1 MTPIVEKFVLHW
13 GEMGS
18 RWGVNRSV
26 SQIHGLLY
34 LTKKPMTAEQIC
46 DELDIARSNV
56 SNSLKEL
63 QSLGLVHK
71 AHVIGDRRDHFSA
84 LKDVQETFNVIVESR
99 KQREIDP
106 TLSILRDLADE
117 ADRAK
122 KTDPHVKQQ
131 IGNMLHFV
139 DQMSDWYED
148 VKNVPNETLMKMVK
162 MGSKI
167 IRLIGR

>member
-1 MTPIVEKFVLHW
+1 MTPIVERFVLHW

-26 SQIHGLLY
+26 AQIHGLLF
-34 LTKKPMTAEQIC
+34 LTKKPMTADEIC
-46 DELDIARSNV
+46 DELTIARSNV

-84 LKDVQETFNVIVESR
+84 LKDVQETFNAIVESR
-99 KQREIDP
+99 KKREIDP
-106 TLSILRDLADE
+106 TLSILRHLMDE
-117 ADRAK
+117 ADSEK
-122 KTDPHVKQQ
+122 TTDPHVKQQ
-131 IGNMLHFV
+131 IGNMLQFV

-148 VKNVPNETLMKMVK
+148 VKKVPNETLMKMIK

-167 IRLIGR
+167 IRFIGR

>member
-34 LTKKPMTAEQIC
+34 LTQKPMTAEQIC
-46 DELDIARSNV
+46 EELNIARSNV

-71 AHVIGDRRDHFSA
+71 AHAIGDRRDHFSA

-99 KQREIDP
+99 KKREIDP
-106 TLSILRDLADE
+106 TLSILRNLADQAARE
-117 ADRAK
+117 KA
-122 KTDPHVKQQ
+122 TDPHVKQQ

-148 VKNVPNETLMKMVK
+148 VKKVPNETLMKMFGL
-162 MGSKI
+162 GSRI
-167 IRLIGR
+167 IRVIGR

>member
-34 LTKKPMTAEQIC
+34 LTRKPMTAEQIC
-46 DELDIARSNV
+46 EELNIARSNV

-106 TLSILRDLADE
+106 TLSILRDLSDE
-117 ADRAK
+117 AAREK
-122 KTDPHVKQQ
+122 QTDPHVKQQ
-131 IGNMLHFV
+131 IGNMLTFV

-148 VKNVPNETLMKMVK
+148 VKKVPNETLMKMVK

>member
-34 LTKKPMTAEQIC
+34 LAPKPMTAEQIC
-46 DELDIARSNV
+46 EELDIARSNV

-71 AHVIGDRRDHFSA
+71 THVLGDRRDHFSA

-99 KQREIDP
+99 KKREIDP

-117 ADRAK
+117 ASRAE
-122 KTDPHVKQQ
+122 KTDPHVRQQ
-131 IGNMLHFV
+131 IGNMLLFV

-148 VKNVPNETLMKMVK
+148 VKKVPNETLMKMVK

-167 IRLIGR
+167 IRLVGR

>member
-1 MTPIVEKFVLHW
+1 MTPIVERFVLHW

-26 SQIHGLLY
+26 AQIHGLLY
-34 LTKKPMTAEQIC
+34 LMKKPLTADEIC
-46 DELDIARSNV
+46 RELNIARSNV

-71 AHVIGDRRDHFSA
+71 AHVIGDRRDHFTA
-84 LKDVQETFNVIVESR
+84 LKDVQETFNAIVESR
-99 KQREIDP
+99 KKREIDP
-106 TLSILRDLADE
+106 TLSLLRHLADE
-117 ADRAK
+117 ADREK
-122 KTDPHVKQQ
+122 GTDPHVKQQ
-131 IGNMLHFV
+131 VDNMLQFV

-148 VKNVPNETLMKMVK
+148 VKRIPNETLMKIVG

-167 IRLIGR
+167 IRLLGR

>member
-13 GEMGS
+13 GEMGN

-34 LTKKPMTAEQIC
+34 LTQKPMTEDEIC
-46 DELDIARSNV
+46 EELNIARSNV

-63 QSLGLVHK
+63 QNLGLVHK
-71 AHVIGDRRDHFSA
+71 APVIGDRRDHFTA
-84 LKDVQETFNVIVESR
+84 LKDVQETFNVIVENR

-106 TLSILRDLADE
+106 TLSLLRSLADE
-117 ADRAK
+117 SSRETQ
-122 KTDPHVKQQ
+122 TDPHVKQQ
-131 IGNMLHFV
+131 IGDMLQFV
-139 DQMSDWYED
+139 DQMSDWYEE
-148 VKNVPNETLMKMVK
+148 VKKVPNETLMKMVN

-167 IRLIGR
+167 IRLVGR

>member
-34 LTKKPMTAEQIC
+34 LARKPMTAEQIC
-46 DELDIARSNV
+46 EELNIARSNV

-63 QSLGLVHK
+63 QGLGLVHK
-71 AHVIGDRRDHFSA
+71 AHVIGDRRDHFRA

-106 TLSILRDLADE
+106 TLSILRDLSEE
-117 ADRAK
+117 AAREK
-122 KTDPHVKQQ
+122 QTDPHVKQQ
-131 IGNMLHFV
+131 IGDMLTFV

-148 VKNVPNETLMKMVK
+148 VKKVPNETLMKMVN